1 MFISISAN
9 KIIMSDAD
17 NIIAELETEFVELYK
32 ILKFEG
38 LSESGGNAKQAIA
51 DGLVSVN
58 GAVETRK
65 RKKIRAGDQID
76 FIDHHIDVID
86 KADD

>member
-1 MFISISAN
+1 
-9 KIIMSDAD
+9 MSDPD
-17 NIIAELETEFVELYK
+17 KIIAELETEFVELYK

-38 LSESGGNAKQAIA
+38 LSDSGGNAKQAIA
-51 DGLVSVN
+51 NGLVSVN
-58 GAVETRK
+58 GEVETRK

-86 KADD
+86 KADE

>member
-9 KIIMSDAD
+9 KIIMCDSDS
-17 NIIAELETEFVELYK
+17 IIAELETEFVELFK

-38 LSESGGNAKQAIA
+38 LSDSGGNAKQAIA